1 MNRSCPVHGDRRTA
15 ALAAVRSFPLH
26 RRGARSSSGQGR
38 AASSGFTLIEI
49 VLALVLV
56 SLIMAI
62 AVGGIRMS
70 RKAAESGE
78 HRVEAVN
85 AVRVTQEFL
94 RRQLARVVPLAF
106 DIDRAEGRNLVF
118 EGEDDSVTFVAPMPG
133 YLSGGGPYVQRI
145 SLERDR
151 LAFYHRMLISEEDD
165 EAEPVFLVDRIR
177 RGKFEY
183 RGIDEQGQL
192 GDWSDKWDDSSRTPM
207 MVRLSLEFQRD
218 SGMKWPTLEVPLLID
233 VGGVN
238 NAYRFFGPSDEQG
251 MMDPSMT
258 GQMPGRPMP
267 GGGDRGILR

>member
-1 MNRSCPVHGDRRTA
+1 MNRSHAMPDAEAPVA
-15 ALAAVRSFPLH
+15 AIVLH
-26 RRGARSSSGQGR
+26 PHRGRPALGRGR
-38 AASSGFTLIEI
+38 AGSGGFTLVEI
-49 VLALVLV
+49 VLALILV

-70 RKAAESGE
+70 RKAAENGE

-118 EGEDDSVTFVAPMPG
+118 EGDDDSVTFVAPMPG

-145 SLERDR
+145 ALERDR

-192 GDWSDKWDDSSRTPM
+192 GDWRDKWDDSSRTPM
-207 MVRLSLEFQRD
+207 MVRLSLEFQVG
-218 SGMKWPTLEVPLLID
+218 SGMKWPILEVPLLID

-251 MMDPSMT
+251 AMDPAMT
-258 GQMPGRPMP
+258 GQMSGQPIP